1 MEKRQPRRHH
11 LPFVPAEKPR
21 SVPIAEIHAAIDR
34 LAHALSSRL
43 ESGPAPLF
51 LSIANGGNILTQR
64 LARHLST
71 PTRPITTG
79 ILDTT
84 FHRDDIAHRP
94 IPDEITPSHI
104 PIDVHGAH
112 ILLIDD
118 VLHTGRTIKAALDE
132 IFEYGRPASVQLAI
146 LIDRGGRRLPFAP
159 DFIGLTLPV
168 PTEKKIHLRLHPT
181 DPALD
186 SLILP

>member
-1 MEKRQPRRHH
+1 M
-11 LPFVPAEKPR
+11 PADKPTTL
-21 SVPIAEIHAAIDR
+21 SIAEIHAAIDR
-34 LAHALSSRL
+34 LAATLSARYADR
-43 ESGPAPLF
+43 PAPLF

-64 LARHLST
+64 LARRLST
-71 PTRPITTG
+71 AKRPVTTG

-159 DFIGLTLPV
+159 DFVGLTLPL
-168 PTEKKIHLRLHPT
+168 PSEKKIQLRLHPT

-186 SLILP
+186 SLQLP